1 MKAPA
6 FSYACAQSV
15 EDALGLLSRHGDE
28 AKILSGGQSLLP
40 ALNLRL
46 AAPAIL
52 IDIGRVQELRGIS
65 IGGGVITI
73 GALTRHADL
82 LSSNEIAANLP
93 LLRHAA
99 SHVAHP
105 AIRNRGTIGGNL
117 AHADPASELPA
128 CMLALGAHLLIRSAE
143 GERRVAAQDF
153 FRGLYETALGPREL
167 ITAIEIPL
175 PQPGSRAYFHEFVR
189 RSGDYA
195 MTGLAA
201 LARVDNARLS
211 ELRLCYFAVGD
222 RPLLAR
228 AAAHLIG
235 VEVTGERVAE
245 AQVALDA
252 ELDPSEDQQTSAAM
266 RRHFARLLLARCVAA
281 VLDRPELATE
291 AAR

>member
-6 FSYACAQSV
+6 FGYARATSV
-15 EDALGLLSRHGDE
+15 EDALALLSRHGDE

-52 IDIGRVQELRGIS
+52 IDIGRLQELRGINVRD
-65 IGGGVITI
+65 GVVTI

-82 LSSNEIAANLP
+82 LSSAEIAANLP
-93 LLRHAA
+93 LLREAA
-99 SHVAHP
+99 AHVAHP
-105 AIRNRGTIGGNL
+105 AIRNRGTVGGNL

-128 CMLALGAHLLIRSAE
+128 CMLALDAHLVIR
-143 GERRVAAQDF
+143 GEQGIRRIAAQEF
-153 FRGLYETALGPREL
+153 FRGLYETALGQREL

-175 PQPGSRAYFHEFVR
+175 PQPGARTYFHEFVR
-189 RSGDYA
+189 RGGDYA

-201 LARVDNARLS
+201 LAHVEDGRLS
-211 ELRLCYFAVGD
+211 GLRICYFAVGD
-222 RPLLAR
+222 RPRLAE
-228 AAAHLIG
+228 AAARLVG
-235 VEVTGERVAE
+235 VEVTAARIAE
-245 AQVALDA
+245 AQGALDA

-281 VLDRPELATE
+281 VLDRPDLATE